1 MRAGRPSWVSHRLT
15 KSTTPRRRGIPDPD
29 LSRMPMNRHKLGF
42 RLRSACPA
50 YARRVPLTFKSYFT
64 HIFNRKKNKSMNKQF
79 LYFTFGSYKKKV
91 QNTRRNRVF
100 SAKLGFLRFIGV
112 LGTGFARFLNMS
124 VTFFLLMYLILPLT
138 ATAQIVNIPDLNL
151 RAAVE
156 TALGKVSGATITT
169 DEMATL
175 VRLDASDAGI
185 HDLNGLEAATNLT
198 RVNLDNNSIAD
209 ISALGDLTQLHG
221 AGALE

>member
-1 MRAGRPSWVSHRLT
+1 
-15 KSTTPRRRGIPDPD
+15 
-29 LSRMPMNRHKLGF
+29 
-42 RLRSACPA
+42 
-50 YARRVPLTFKSYFT
+50 
-64 HIFNRKKNKSMNKQF
+64 
-79 LYFTFGSYKKKV
+79 
-91 QNTRRNRVF
+91 
-100 SAKLGFLRFIGV
+100 
-112 LGTGFARFLNMS
+112 
-124 VTFFLLMYLILPLT
+124 MYLILPLT

-198 RVNLDNNSIAD
+198 RAAS
-209 ISALGDLTQLHG
+209 
-221 AGALE
+221 